1 MILYIVKL
9 VSFWF
14 NSLNVTKL
22 NKLGSSYKPRELDT
36 SPYMSVTLLMKF
48 KIMTIQHLLTFFL
61 EFYLFILIGY
71 NKSASLMSI
80 SDLDL

>member
-22 NKLGSSYKPRELDT
+22 NKLGSSYKPKELDT
-36 SPYMSVTLLMKF
+36 SQYIRFAPLMKF
-48 KIMTIQHLLTFFL
+48 KTMTVEDLLTFFL
-61 EFYLFILIGY
+61 
-71 NKSASLMSI
+71 
-80 SDLDL
+80 